1 MMKEL
6 YGPSNKVIEIDLS
19 SRTVN
24 IYTVTEQE
32 RKLYLGG
39 KGLGLK
45 LLYDRMKPGIDP
57 MGEENILAVMPGV
70 LMGTGAACS
79 GRFAAVTKSP
89 LTGIFASSSCGGPF
103 GMSLKTAGWDGLLI
117 KGKSPKAVYLYITAE
132 GAEFRDAEN
141 LWGMDAL
148 SAQKQITDKNSDA
161 LVIGPAGENGVR
173 FANIVTG
180 ERHIGRTGM
189 GAVMGSKYLKAAVA
203 KGGDFRIIPKNQARF
218 DKIKKKA
225 ASYIKSNPM
234 TSQVYTAFGT
244 PANTNLSNSA
254 GILPVKNF
262 SEGMHDEAYKI
273 SGESMQEHYL
283 TRHHTCK
290 PCSIMCGK
298 KGTFGDRSLPVPE
311 FETVG
316 LMGAN
321 IGVFDPVRIAEWSR
335 ICSEMGM
342 DTISTGSTLAWI
354 MEASEKGL
362 IKSNLKFGSPEGVSE
377 ALHDI
382 AYGRGL
388 GKDMACGVR
397 ALSQKYGGEEFA
409 IHVKGLEMAAYDPRG
424 AFGQGLS
431 YAVANRGACH
441 LSAFMVAL
449 EVYFNLLKPYTTS
462 AKPEFVRFFES
473 LTCCINSLHT
483 CQFTMYAYT
492 FEPPLTRYT
501 PKTLLGF
508 MMQNLPGIAVKLVD
522 FSIYTSLWSAVTGIE
537 ISDAEFLK
545 AGDRIHVLERYMNTR
560 EGISRKDDTLPPR
573 LLKEGRKSDPNK
585 RTVPLEKML
594 DKYYKIRGYDSNG
607 IPTESTL
614 KRLGISYENDIQL
627 PGDTDA

>member
-6 YGPSNKVIEIDLS
+6 YGPSNKVMEVDLS

-24 IYTVTEQE
+24 IYTITEQE
-32 RKLYLGG
+32 RTLYLGG

-45 LLYDRMKPGIDP
+45 LLFDRMKPGIDP
-57 MGEENILAVMPGV
+57 MVEENILAIMPGV

-89 LTGIFASSSCGGPF
+89 LTGIMASSSCGGPF

-117 KGKSPKAVYLYITAE
+117 KGKSPKPVYLYITAE
-132 GAEFRDAEN
+132 GTEFRDAET

-148 SAQKQITDKNSDA
+148 SAQEQITDKHSNA

-180 ERHIGRTGM
+180 ERHVGRTGM
-189 GAVMGSKYLKAAVA
+189 GAVMGSKNLKAVVA
-203 KGGDFRIIPKNQARF
+203 KGGEFRILPINQARF

-273 SGESMQEHYL
+273 SGENMKESFH
-283 TRHHTCK
+283 TKHHTCK
-290 PCSIMCGK
+290 PCSILCGK
-298 KGTFGDRSLPVPE
+298 KGTFGDKELPVPE

-316 LMGAN
+316 LMGSN
-321 IGVFDPVRIAEWSR
+321 IGVFDPVRIAEWNR
-335 ICSEMGM
+335 ICSELGM
-342 DTISTGSTLAWI
+342 DTISAGSTLAWV

-362 IKSNLKFGSPEGVSE
+362 IKSNLKFGSTEGVSE
-377 ALHDI
+377 ALYDI

-388 GKDMACGVR
+388 GKDMAAGVR

-441 LSAFMVAL
+441 LSAYLVAL
-449 EVYFNLLKPYTTS
+449 EVYFDLLKPYTTK

-492 FEPPLTRYT
+492 FEPPLTKYT
-501 PKTLLGF
+501 PKALLGF

-522 FSIYTSLWSAVTGIE
+522 FSTYTALWSAVTGTE

-573 LLKEGRKSDPNK
+573 LLKEGRKGDPNQ

-607 IPTESTL
+607 IPTEKTL
-614 KRLGISYENDIQL
+614 KRLGIV
-627 PGDTDA
+627 

>member
-19 SRTVN
+19 SRTVTV
-24 IYTVTEQE
+24 YTVKEEE

-39 KGLGLK
+39 KGLGMK
-45 LLYDRMKPGIDP
+45 LLSDRMKPGIDP

-79 GRFAAVTKSP
+79 ARFAAVTKSP

-117 KGKSPKAVYLYITAE
+117 KGKSPKPVYLYITAE
-132 GAEFRDAEN
+132 GPEFRDAEK

-148 SAQKQITDKNSDA
+148 SAQKQITDKNSNA

-189 GAVMGSKYLKAAVA
+189 GAVMGSKYLKAVVA
-203 KGGDFRIIPKNQARF
+203 KGGDFKILPKNQARF

-273 SGESMQEHYL
+273 SGENMKEVFH
-283 TRHHTCK
+283 TKHHTCK
-290 PCSIMCGK
+290 PCSILCGK
-298 KGTFGDRSLPVPE
+298 KGTFGDKELPVPE

-316 LMGAN
+316 LMGSN
-321 IGVFDPVRIAEWSR
+321 IGVFDPLRIAEWNR
-335 ICSEMGM
+335 ICSETGM
-342 DTISTGSTLAWI
+342 DTISTGSTLAWV

-362 IKSNLKFGSPEGVSE
+362 VKSNLKFGSPEGVSE

-382 AYGRGL
+382 AYGRGF
-388 GKDMACGVR
+388 GKDMGEGVR
-397 ALSQKYGGEEFA
+397 ALSQKYGGEDFA

-441 LSAFMVAL
+441 LSAYLVAL
-449 EVYFNLLKPYTTS
+449 EVYFNLLKPYTTK

-492 FEPPLTRYT
+492 FEPPLTKYT

-522 FSIYTSLWSAVTGIE
+522 FSTYTALWSAVTGID

-573 LLKEGRKSDPNK
+573 LLKEGRKSDTNK

-614 KRLGISYENDIQL
+614 KRLGIL
-627 PGDTDA
+627 

>member
-1 MMKEL
+1 M
-6 YGPSNKVIEIDLS
+6 
-19 SRTVN
+19 
-24 IYTVTEQE
+24 
-32 RKLYLGG
+32 
-39 KGLGLK
+39 K
-45 LLYDRMKPGIDP
+45 LLSDRMKPGIDP

-79 GRFAAVTKSP
+79 ARFAAVTKSP

-117 KGKSPKAVYLYITAE
+117 KGKSPKPVYLYITAE
-132 GAEFRDAEN
+132 GPEFRDAEK

-148 SAQKQITDKNSDA
+148 SAQKQITDKNSNA

-189 GAVMGSKYLKAAVA
+189 GAVMGSKYLKAVVA
-203 KGGDFRIIPKNQARF
+203 KGGDFKILPKNQALF

-273 SGESMQEHYL
+273 SGENMKEVFH
-283 TRHHTCK
+283 TKHHTCK
-290 PCSIMCGK
+290 PCSILCGK
-298 KGTFGDRSLPVPE
+298 KGTFGDKELPVPE

-316 LMGAN
+316 LMGSN
-321 IGVFDPVRIAEWSR
+321 IGVFDPLRIAEWNR
-335 ICSEMGM
+335 ICSETGM
-342 DTISTGSTLAWI
+342 DTISTGSTLAWV

-362 IKSNLKFGSPEGVSE
+362 VKSNLKFGSPEGVSE

-382 AYGRGL
+382 AYGRGF
-388 GKDMACGVR
+388 GKDMGEGVR
-397 ALSQKYGGEEFA
+397 ALSQKYGGEDFA

-441 LSAFMVAL
+441 LSAYLVAL
-449 EVYFNLLKPYTTS
+449 EVYFNLLKPYTTK

-492 FEPPLTRYT
+492 FEPPLTKYT

-508 MMQNLPGIAVKLVD
+508 MMQNLPSIAVKLVD
-522 FSIYTSLWSAVTGIE
+522 FSTYTALWSAVTGID

-573 LLKEGRKSDPNK
+573 LLKEGRKSDTNK

-614 KRLGISYENDIQL
+614 KRLGIV
-627 PGDTDA
+627 

>member
-19 SRTVN
+19 SRTVTV
-24 IYTVTEQE
+24 YTVKEEE

-39 KGLGLK
+39 KGLGMK
-45 LLYDRMKPGIDP
+45 LLSDRMKPGIDP
-57 MGEENILAVMPGV
+57 MGEENILAFMPGV

-79 GRFAAVTKSP
+79 ARFAAVTKSP

-117 KGKSPKAVYLYITAE
+117 KGKSPKPVYLYITAE
-132 GAEFRDAEN
+132 GPEFRDAEN

-148 SAQKQITDKNSDA
+148 SAQKQITDKNSNA

-189 GAVMGSKYLKAAVA
+189 GAVMGSKYLKAVVA
-203 KGGDFRIIPKNQARF
+203 KGGDFRILPKNQARF

-273 SGESMQEHYL
+273 SGENMKEVFH
-283 TRHHTCK
+283 TKHHTCK
-290 PCSIMCGK
+290 PCSILCGK
-298 KGTFGDRSLPVPE
+298 KGTFGDKELPVPE

-316 LMGAN
+316 LMGSN
-321 IGVFDPVRIAEWSR
+321 IGVFDPLRIAEWNR
-335 ICSEMGM
+335 ICSETGM
-342 DTISTGSTLAWI
+342 DTISTGSTLAWV

-362 IKSNLKFGSPEGVSE
+362 VKSNLKFGSPEGVSE

-382 AYGRGL
+382 AYGRGF
-388 GKDMACGVR
+388 GKDMGEGVR
-397 ALSQKYGGEEFA
+397 ALSQKYGGEDFA

-441 LSAFMVAL
+441 LSAYLVAL
-449 EVYFNLLKPYTTS
+449 EVYFNLLKPYTTK

-492 FEPPLTRYT
+492 FEPPLTKYT

-522 FSIYTSLWSAVTGIE
+522 FSTYTSLWSAVTGID

-573 LLKEGRKSDPNK
+573 LLKEGRKSDTNK

-614 KRLGISYENDIQL
+614 KRLGIL
-627 PGDTDA
+627 

>member
-19 SRTVN
+19 SRTVTV
-24 IYTVTEQE
+24 YTVKEEE

-39 KGLGLK
+39 KGLGMK
-45 LLYDRMKPGIDP
+45 LLSDRMKPGIDP

-79 GRFAAVTKSP
+79 ARFAAVTKSP

-117 KGKSPKAVYLYITAE
+117 KGKSPKPVYLYITAE
-132 GAEFRDAEN
+132 GAEFRDAEK

-148 SAQKQITDKNSDA
+148 SAQKQITDKNSNA

-189 GAVMGSKYLKAAVA
+189 GAVMGSKYLKAVVA
-203 KGGDFRIIPKNQARF
+203 KGGDFKILPKNQARF

-273 SGESMQEHYL
+273 SGENMKEVFH
-283 TRHHTCK
+283 TKHHTCK
-290 PCSIMCGK
+290 PCSILCGK
-298 KGTFGDRSLPVPE
+298 KGTFGDKELPVPE

-316 LMGAN
+316 LMGSN
-321 IGVFDPVRIAEWSR
+321 IGVFDPLRIAEWNR
-335 ICSEMGM
+335 ICSETGM
-342 DTISTGSTLAWI
+342 DTISTGSTLAWV

-362 IKSNLKFGSPEGVSE
+362 VKSNLKFGSPEGVSE

-382 AYGRGL
+382 AYGRGF
-388 GKDMACGVR
+388 GKDMGEGVR
-397 ALSQKYGGEEFA
+397 ALSQKYGGEDFA

-441 LSAFMVAL
+441 LSAYLVAL
-449 EVYFNLLKPYTTS
+449 EVYFNLLKPYTTK

-492 FEPPLTRYT
+492 FEPPLTKYT

-508 MMQNLPGIAVKLVD
+508 MMQNLPSIAVKLVD
-522 FSIYTSLWSAVTGIE
+522 FSTYTSLWSAVTGID

-573 LLKEGRKSDPNK
+573 LLKEGRKSDTNK

-614 KRLGISYENDIQL
+614 KRLGIL
-627 PGDTDA
+627 

>member
-19 SRTVN
+19 SRTVTV
-24 IYTVTEQE
+24 YTVKEEE

-39 KGLGLK
+39 KGLGMK
-45 LLYDRMKPGIDP
+45 LLSDRMKPGIDP

-79 GRFAAVTKSP
+79 ARFAAVTKSP

-117 KGKSPKAVYLYITAE
+117 KGKSPKPVYLYITAE

-148 SAQKQITDKNSDA
+148 SAQKQITDKNSNA

-189 GAVMGSKYLKAAVA
+189 GAVMGSKYLKAVVA
-203 KGGDFRIIPKNQARF
+203 KGGDFRILPKNQALF

-273 SGESMQEHYL
+273 SGENMKEVFH
-283 TRHHTCK
+283 TKHHTCK
-290 PCSIMCGK
+290 PCSILCGK
-298 KGTFGDRSLPVPE
+298 KGTFGDKELPVPE

-316 LMGAN
+316 LMGSN
-321 IGVFDPVRIAEWSR
+321 IGVFDPLRIAEWNQ

-342 DTISTGSTLAWI
+342 DTISAGSTLAWI

-362 IKSNLKFGSPEGVSE
+362 VKSNLKFGSTEGVSE

-382 AYGRGL
+382 AYGRGF
-388 GKDMACGVR
+388 GKDMGEGVR
-397 ALSQKYGGEEFA
+397 ALSQKYGGEDFA

-441 LSAFMVAL
+441 LSAYLVAL
-449 EVYFNLLKPYTTS
+449 EVYFNLLKPYTTK

-492 FEPPLTRYT
+492 FEPPLTKYT

-522 FSIYTSLWSAVTGIE
+522 FSTYTALWSAVTGID

-614 KRLGISYENDIQL
+614 KRLGIV
-627 PGDTDA
+627 